1 MRGRVAALALAVGW
15 VAVAPAAAQPPDPA
29 ALLLPPVAPSTSNS
43 TPAPIRP
50 ADPPAPR
57 DRPAARLRP
66 LKDITPASA
75 QVVEEVRR
83 TDRDAVRP
91 ASGDGLFD
99 NSPRTDPG
107 RERESDKW
115 GDKVKDAV
123 GPEAR
128 QGWFHSDRAFDCVVS
143 PLTNPFLFEDPR
155 ALTEIRPLMIYQKIP
170 SGQPN
175 FGGGDI
181 WYLGTQARLSFG
193 DRFSLTLNKIGGIAV
208 DANNPAYGKHFG
220 FAELWL
226 GPKVTIIRDPEYAT
240 LLAAG
245 AQFQIPIGSG
255 EVYQDTGSLSIVPY
269 VSFSQ
274 RFLASRLG
282 TFNAMASTG
291 YSFSTNGERSD
302 YFYLS
307 GHLSFDV
314 GNYHRFYPI
323 LEANWFQYTTN
334 GSSRFIAGEGRDVI
348 NFGSVAKGS
357 SLVTGAIGGRVKL
370 TRSTELGAAFELPI
384 MGNRDFFQYR
394 FTVDFIWRY

>member
-1 MRGRVAALALAVGW
+1 MRGGVAALALAVGW
-15 VAVAPAAAQPPDPA
+15 VAVGPAAAQRPDPA
-29 ALLLPPVAPSTSNS
+29 ALLLPPVASS
-43 TPAPIRP
+43 APIPPRP

-57 DRPAARLRP
+57 DRPAARLGP

-83 TDRDAVRP
+83 ADRAAERP
-91 ASGDGLFD
+91 AGDGLFD
-99 NSPRTDPG
+99 HSPRPASD

-115 GDKVKDAV
+115 GDRVKDAI

-143 PLTNPFLFEDPR
+143 PITNPFLFEDPR
-155 ALTEIRPLMIYQKIP
+155 ALTEIRPLFIYQKIP
-170 SGQPN
+170 GGQPN

-181 WYLGTQARLSFG
+181 WYLGTQARLAFG
-193 DRFSLTLNKIGGIAV
+193 ERFSLTLNKIGGIAV
-208 DANNPAYGKHFG
+208 DANSPVYGKHFG
-220 FAELWL
+220 FSELWF
-226 GPKVTIIRDPEYAT
+226 GPKVTVIRDPEFAT

-245 AQFQIPIGSG
+245 AQVHLPIGS
-255 EVYQDTGSLSIVPY
+255 EDVYQDTGTLSIVPY

-274 RFLASRLG
+274 RFLATRLG
-282 TFNAMASTG
+282 TFNGMATAG
-291 YSFSTNGERSD
+291 YSFSTNGQRSD

-314 GNYHRFYPI
+314 GNAHRFYPI
-323 LEANWFQYTTN
+323 LEANWFQYTTD
-334 GSSRFIAGEGRDVI
+334 GSSRFIAGEGRDLV
-348 NFGSVAKGS
+348 NFGSLAKGS
-357 SLVTGAIGGRVKL
+357 SLVTGAVGGRVKL
-370 TRSTELGAAFELPI
+370 TRSTELGAAFELPL